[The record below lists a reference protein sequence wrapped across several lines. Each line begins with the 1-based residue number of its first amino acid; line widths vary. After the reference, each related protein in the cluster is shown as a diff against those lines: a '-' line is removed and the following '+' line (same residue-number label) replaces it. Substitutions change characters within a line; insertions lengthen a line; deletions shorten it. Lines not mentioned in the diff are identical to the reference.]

1 MQYPLI
7 SEYMAAIRDAHDNL
21 DQLSHLVPV
30 MDKYGEPY
38 RSGGAFAV
46 VFRMQDEQTGKCYAL
61 KCFTEEQEGR
71 AEAYRQIAE
80 ELEFVDSSYVTS
92 VKYLENELFVDSS
105 CDDDEFPVLL
115 MDWVEGDTME
125 AYIAAHHGDSHAM
138 SMLCYRFCKLAA
150 WLSSQPFAHGDIKPD
165 NIMVRPDGTLTLVD
179 YDGMFVPAMKGQPSP
194 TIGTK
199 DFSHPLRTINDFDET
214 IDDFALASIALSLK
228 AISLDASLLEQ
239 YGAPDRLLFSATDY
253 LNLSTSTAFAA
264 LQSLLADEDMQ
275 TLLSM
280 FLLANAKKDLSM
292 CSFRLFSVQKPKEEE
307 VWSTEVTKEDLE
319 NVVEDEFGVKYSKDW
334 KRLLRAPKELRG
346 EYAIREGVKAIG
358 DNAFYN
364 CNKLMK
370 KTILIACLGLV
381 SLGLQAQ
388 SISLAGEWN
397 VELGKSGS
405 AFAKGKRASQG
416 EVKRAIL
423 PGTIDTNHLGFAP
436 KDTMETTHLTRL
448 YAYKG
453 AARYSRTIN
462 IPKDWKKKPVELFL
476 ERTRPTWVY
485 VDGELVDSCNFISTP
500 QRYLLP
506 KKVKP
511 GKHLLEI
518 VVDNGR
524 GVPDQVYGSSHAYTE
539 DTQTNWNGI
548 IGEIRLEV
556 KSEERRV
563 KKQRSAS
570 EGKANS
576 NVLPDFAKDFHIE
589 GAHFYANGHRIFL
602 RGKHDAAV
610 WPLTGHVEMSVE
622 GWMKYLG
629 TCKEYGINHVR
640 FHSWCPPEAAFVAAD
655 SLGIYL
661 QPELPFWGSFDKK
674 DERLMAFLHQ
684 EGENILREY
693 GHHPSFR
700 MMALGNELW
709 GDIDKM
715 KEFVDDFR
723 KIAPDKYYTFGSNY
737 YLGYQGIKEGM
748 DYFTTCRIG
757 GEGWGKYNTH
767 TRGSFSFADAYDG
780 GMINHFHPNST
791 MNFDEACDK
800 AGIPIISH
808 ETGQFQTYPDYR
820 EMKKYTGVLHPYN
833 FEVFRRRL
841 AAAGMLSQ
849 ADDFHKASGLWSV
862 KLYKADIE
870 MDLRTRNMA
879 GFQLLDIQD
888 YPGQGSA
895 FVGILDAFMESK
907 GITTPEEWRQWCSPV
922 VPLLEMKKFCF
933 VDGEKIQAKV
943 KVANYGGSSL
953 KGKKLKWHLVAEN
966 GLFCMDDGTF
976 STKDGEVR
984 KNVGGL
990 MAEDEGVLNIFS
1002 YDEGLVEVGELNG
1015 VFHVQKPTKLLLT
1028 LNIEGAEARNSYEL
1042 WVYPK
1047 KALEKKGIII
1057 ARDLNQEV
1065 VKVLEKGGKV
1075 LWMPTASSHFVAA
1088 DDTLSQAENAT
1099 PYTVGGLFQ
1108 TDYWNYRMFKTI
1120 CENNKKKVSPGTL
1133 GILTNPNHPI
1143 FKGFPTEMHTNWQWF
1158 PVIKES
1164 HPLVLDN
1171 FAKDYRPIV
1180 QVIDNIERN
1189 HKLGLVMEWKVG
1201 AGKLLVCMSDLEK
1214 AAKYP
1219 EGKAF
1224 YQSVIDYMRSVDFNP
1239 QVEMTASDLLKTLKE
1254 EPRKVSLKEL
1264 NNISQY

>member
-1 MQYPLI
+1 
-7 SEYMAAIRDAHDNL
+7 
-21 DQLSHLVPV
+21 
-30 MDKYGEPY
+30 
-38 RSGGAFAV
+38 
-46 VFRMQDEQTGKCYAL
+46 
-61 KCFTEEQEGR
+61 
-71 AEAYRQIAE
+71 
-80 ELEFVDSSYVTS
+80 
-92 VKYLENELFVDSS
+92 
-105 CDDDEFPVLL
+105 
-115 MDWVEGDTME
+115 
-125 AYIAAHHGDSHAM
+125 
-138 SMLCYRFCKLAA
+138 
-150 WLSSQPFAHGDIKPD
+150 
-165 NIMVRPDGTLTLVD
+165 
-179 YDGMFVPAMKGQPSP
+179 
-194 TIGTK
+194 
-199 DFSHPLRTINDFDET
+199 
-214 IDDFALASIALSLK
+214 
-228 AISLDASLLEQ
+228 
-239 YGAPDRLLFSATDY
+239 
-253 LNLSTSTAFAA
+253 
-264 LQSLLADEDMQ
+264 
-275 TLLSM
+275 
-280 FLLANAKKDLSM
+280 
-292 CSFRLFSVQKPKEEE
+292 
-307 VWSTEVTKEDLE
+307 
-319 NVVEDEFGVKYSKDW
+319 
-334 KRLLRAPKELRG
+334 
-346 EYAIREGVKAIG
+346 
-358 DNAFYN
+358 
-364 CNKLMK
+364 MK
-370 KTILIACLGLV
+370 KSILIACLGLA

-405 AFAKGKRASQG
+405 AFAKSKRASQG

-423 PGTIDTNHLGFAP
+423 PGTIDTNRLGFAP

-462 IPKDWKKKPVELFL
+462 IQKDWKKKPVELFL

-548 IGEIRLEV
+548 IGRIELQLASFTDC
-556 KSEERRV
+556 KSTETLAGAISS
-563 KKQRSAS
+563 RSVIPLAGAIPSRSVAS
-570 EGKANS
+570 PSA
-576 NVLPDFAKDFHIE
+576 LQMPDFAKDFHIE

-655 SLGIYL
+655 SLEIYL

-757 GEGWGKYNTH
+757 GEEWGKYNTH

-820 EMKKYTGVLHPYN
+820 EIKKYTGVLHPYN

-922 VPLLEMKKFCF
+922 VPLLEMEKFCF
-933 VDGEKIQAKV
+933 EDGEKIQAKV
-943 KVANYGGSSL
+943 KVANYGGTSL
-953 KGKKLKWHLVAEN
+953 YGKKLMWKIGDA
-966 GLFCMDDGTF
+966 
-976 STKDGEVR
+976 
-984 KNVGGL
+984 
-990 MAEDEGVLNIFS
+990 EGVMNIFT
-1002 YDEGLVEVGELNG
+1002 YDEGLIDVGILDEEISADKPAKLNIS
-1015 VFHVQKPTKLLLT
+1015 
-1028 LNIEGAEARNSYEL
+1028 LNIEGTEARNSYEL

-1075 LWMPTASSHFVAA
+1075 LWMPDS
-1088 DDTLSQAENAT
+1088 L

-1133 GILTNPNHPI
+1133 GILTNPEHPI

-1224 YQSVIDYMRSVDFNP
+1224 YQSVIDYMRSADFNP
-1239 QVEMTASDLLKTLKE
+1239 SVEITVDELKKKLAEK
-1254 EPRKVSLKEL
+1254 PRQVSLKEL

>member
-1 MQYPLI
+1 
-7 SEYMAAIRDAHDNL
+7 
-21 DQLSHLVPV
+21 
-30 MDKYGEPY
+30 
-38 RSGGAFAV
+38 
-46 VFRMQDEQTGKCYAL
+46 
-61 KCFTEEQEGR
+61 
-71 AEAYRQIAE
+71 
-80 ELEFVDSSYVTS
+80 
-92 VKYLENELFVDSS
+92 
-105 CDDDEFPVLL
+105 
-115 MDWVEGDTME
+115 
-125 AYIAAHHGDSHAM
+125 
-138 SMLCYRFCKLAA
+138 
-150 WLSSQPFAHGDIKPD
+150 
-165 NIMVRPDGTLTLVD
+165 
-179 YDGMFVPAMKGQPSP
+179 
-194 TIGTK
+194 
-199 DFSHPLRTINDFDET
+199 
-214 IDDFALASIALSLK
+214 
-228 AISLDASLLEQ
+228 
-239 YGAPDRLLFSATDY
+239 
-253 LNLSTSTAFAA
+253 
-264 LQSLLADEDMQ
+264 
-275 TLLSM
+275 
-280 FLLANAKKDLSM
+280 
-292 CSFRLFSVQKPKEEE
+292 
-307 VWSTEVTKEDLE
+307 
-319 NVVEDEFGVKYSKDW
+319 
-334 KRLLRAPKELRG
+334 
-346 EYAIREGVKAIG
+346 
-358 DNAFYN
+358 
-364 CNKLMK
+364 MK
-370 KTILIACLGLV
+370 KSILIACLGLV

-405 AFAKGKRASQG
+405 AFAKSKRASHG

-423 PGTIDTNHLGFAP
+423 PGTIDTNYLGFAP
-436 KDTMETTHLTRL
+436 KDTMETMHLTRL

-576 NVLPDFAKDFHIE
+576 NVLPDFAKDFHIK

-629 TCKEYGINHVR
+629 ICKEYGINHVR

-791 MNFDEACDK
+791 MNFDEACNK

-820 EMKKYTGVLHPYN
+820 EIKKYTGVLHPYN
-833 FEVFRRRL
+833 FEAFRRRL

-922 VPLLEMKKFCF
+922 VPLLEVEKFCF
-933 VDGEKIQAKV
+933 EDGEKIQAKV

-953 KGKKLKWHLVAEN
+953 YGKKLKWKIGDA
-966 GLFCMDDGTF
+966 
-976 STKDGEVR
+976 
-984 KNVGGL
+984 
-990 MAEDEGVLNIFS
+990 EGVMNIFT
-1002 YDEGLVEVGELNG
+1002 YDEGLIDVGVLDEEISAD
-1015 VFHVQKPTKLLLT
+1015 KPTKLNVS
-1028 LNIEGAEARNSYEL
+1028 LNIEETEARNSYEL

-1047 KALEKKGIII
+1047 KAMEKKGVII
-1057 ARDLNQEV
+1057 AKDLNDEV

-1088 DDTLSQAENAT
+1088 DDTLSQVDNAT

-1133 GILTNPNHPI
+1133 GILTNPEHPI

-1201 AGKLLVCMSDLEK
+1201 AGKLLVCMSNLEK
-1214 AAKYP
+1214 AARYP

-1224 YQSVIDYMRSVDFNP
+1224 YQSVIDYMRSADFNP
-1239 QVEMTASDLLKTLKE
+1239 SAEITVDKLKKKLAEK
-1254 EPRKVSLKEL
+1254 PRQVSLKEL

>member
-1 MQYPLI
+1 MRRIVLI
-7 SEYMAAIRDAHDNL
+7 
-21 DQLSHLVPV
+21 
-30 MDKYGEPY
+30 
-38 RSGGAFAV
+38 
-46 VFRMQDEQTGKCYAL
+46 
-61 KCFTEEQEGR
+61 
-71 AEAYRQIAE
+71 
-80 ELEFVDSSYVTS
+80 
-92 VKYLENELFVDSS
+92 
-105 CDDDEFPVLL
+105 
-115 MDWVEGDTME
+115 
-125 AYIAAHHGDSHAM
+125 
-138 SMLCYRFCKLAA
+138 
-150 WLSSQPFAHGDIKPD
+150 
-165 NIMVRPDGTLTLVD
+165 
-179 YDGMFVPAMKGQPSP
+179 
-194 TIGTK
+194 
-199 DFSHPLRTINDFDET
+199 
-214 IDDFALASIALSLK
+214 
-228 AISLDASLLEQ
+228 
-239 YGAPDRLLFSATDY
+239 
-253 LNLSTSTAFAA
+253 
-264 LQSLLADEDMQ
+264 
-275 TLLSM
+275 
-280 FLLANAKKDLSM
+280 
-292 CSFRLFSVQKPKEEE
+292 
-307 VWSTEVTKEDLE
+307 
-319 NVVEDEFGVKYSKDW
+319 
-334 KRLLRAPKELRG
+334 
-346 EYAIREGVKAIG
+346 
-358 DNAFYN
+358 
-364 CNKLMK
+364 
-370 KTILIACLGLV
+370 V
-381 SLGLQAQ
+381 SLGLMSLSMQAQ
-388 SISLAGEWN
+388 SISLAGEWQ
-397 VELGKSGS
+397 VELGESKS
-405 AFAKGKRASQG
+405 AFTKGKRVVTDAA
-416 EVKRAIL
+416 KRAIL

-524 GVPDQVYGSSHAYTE
+524 GVPEQVYGSSHAYTE

-548 IGEIRLEV
+548 IGRIELQLASFTDC
-556 KSEERRV
+556 KSTETLAGAIPS
-563 KKQRSAS
+563 RSVDSPSA
-570 EGKANS
+570 
-576 NVLPDFAKDFHIE
+576 LQMPDFAKDFHIK

-629 TCKEYGINHVR
+629 TCKKYGINHVR

-833 FEVFRRRL
+833 LEVFRRRL
-841 AAAGMLSQ
+841 TAAGMLSQ

-907 GITTPEEWRQWCSPV
+907 GITTSEEWRQWCSPV

-933 VDGEKIQAKV
+933 EDGEKIQAKV
-943 KVANYGGSSL
+943 KVANYGGTSL
-953 KGKKLKWHLVAEN
+953 YGKKLMWKIGDA
-966 GLFCMDDGTF
+966 
-976 STKDGEVR
+976 
-984 KNVGGL
+984 
-990 MAEDEGVLNIFS
+990 EGVMNIFT
-1002 YDEGLVEVGELNG
+1002 YDEGLIDVGILDEEISADKPAKLN
-1015 VFHVQKPTKLLLT
+1015 VS
-1028 LNIEGAEARNSYEL
+1028 LNIEGTEARNSYEL

-1075 LWMPTASSHFVAA
+1075 LWMPDS
-1088 DDTLSQAENAT
+1088 L

-1133 GILTNPNHPI
+1133 GILTNPEHPI

-1189 HKLGLVMEWKVG
+1189 HKLGLVMEWKVE

-1214 AAKYP
+1214 ASKYP

-1224 YQSVIDYMRSVDFNP
+1224 YQSVIDYMRSADFNP
-1239 QVEMTASDLLKTLKE
+1239 SAEITVDDLKKKLAE
-1254 EPRKVSLKEL
+1254 EPRKITMKEL

>member
-1 MQYPLI
+1 
-7 SEYMAAIRDAHDNL
+7 
-21 DQLSHLVPV
+21 
-30 MDKYGEPY
+30 
-38 RSGGAFAV
+38 
-46 VFRMQDEQTGKCYAL
+46 
-61 KCFTEEQEGR
+61 
-71 AEAYRQIAE
+71 
-80 ELEFVDSSYVTS
+80 
-92 VKYLENELFVDSS
+92 
-105 CDDDEFPVLL
+105 
-115 MDWVEGDTME
+115 
-125 AYIAAHHGDSHAM
+125 
-138 SMLCYRFCKLAA
+138 
-150 WLSSQPFAHGDIKPD
+150 
-165 NIMVRPDGTLTLVD
+165 
-179 YDGMFVPAMKGQPSP
+179 
-194 TIGTK
+194 
-199 DFSHPLRTINDFDET
+199 
-214 IDDFALASIALSLK
+214 
-228 AISLDASLLEQ
+228 
-239 YGAPDRLLFSATDY
+239 
-253 LNLSTSTAFAA
+253 
-264 LQSLLADEDMQ
+264 
-275 TLLSM
+275 
-280 FLLANAKKDLSM
+280 
-292 CSFRLFSVQKPKEEE
+292 
-307 VWSTEVTKEDLE
+307 
-319 NVVEDEFGVKYSKDW
+319 
-334 KRLLRAPKELRG
+334 
-346 EYAIREGVKAIG
+346 
-358 DNAFYN
+358 
-364 CNKLMK
+364 MK
-370 KTILIACLGLV
+370 KSILIACLGLV

-388 SISLAGEWN
+388 SISLVGEWN

-405 AFAKGKRASQG
+405 AFAKSKHASQG

-524 GVPDQVYGSSHAYTE
+524 GVPDLVYGSSHAYTE

-556 KSEERRV
+556 KSEERGV
-563 KKQRSAS
+563 KKQRSVS

-589 GAHFYANGHRIFL
+589 GTHFYANGHRIFL

-684 EGENILREY
+684 EGVNILREY

-808 ETGQFQTYPDYR
+808 ETGEFQTYPDYR

-922 VPLLEMKKFCF
+922 VPLLEVEKFCF
-933 VDGEKIQAKV
+933 EDGEKIQAKV

-953 KGKKLKWHLVAEN
+953 YGKKLKWKIGDA
-966 GLFCMDDGTF
+966 
-976 STKDGEVR
+976 
-984 KNVGGL
+984 
-990 MAEDEGVLNIFS
+990 EGVMNIFT
-1002 YDEGLVEVGELNG
+1002 YDEGLIDVGVLDEEISAD
-1015 VFHVQKPTKLLLT
+1015 KPTKLNVS
-1028 LNIEGAEARNSYEL
+1028 LNIEETEARNSYEF

-1047 KALEKKGIII
+1047 KALEKKGVII
-1057 ARDLNQEV
+1057 AKDLNEKV
-1065 VKVLEKGGKV
+1065 VKVLEHGGKV

-1088 DDTLSQAENAT
+1088 DDTLLQADNAT

-1133 GILTNPNHPI
+1133 GILTNPEHPI

-1201 AGKLLVCMSDLEK
+1201 AGKLLVCMSDLVK

-1224 YQSVIDYMRSVDFNP
+1224 YQSVIDYMRSADFNP
-1239 QVEMTASDLLKTLKE
+1239 SAEITVDELKKKLAEK
-1254 EPRKVSLKEL
+1254 PRQVSLKEL

>member
-1 MQYPLI
+1 
-7 SEYMAAIRDAHDNL
+7 
-21 DQLSHLVPV
+21 
-30 MDKYGEPY
+30 
-38 RSGGAFAV
+38 
-46 VFRMQDEQTGKCYAL
+46 
-61 KCFTEEQEGR
+61 
-71 AEAYRQIAE
+71 
-80 ELEFVDSSYVTS
+80 
-92 VKYLENELFVDSS
+92 
-105 CDDDEFPVLL
+105 
-115 MDWVEGDTME
+115 
-125 AYIAAHHGDSHAM
+125 
-138 SMLCYRFCKLAA
+138 
-150 WLSSQPFAHGDIKPD
+150 
-165 NIMVRPDGTLTLVD
+165 
-179 YDGMFVPAMKGQPSP
+179 
-194 TIGTK
+194 
-199 DFSHPLRTINDFDET
+199 
-214 IDDFALASIALSLK
+214 
-228 AISLDASLLEQ
+228 
-239 YGAPDRLLFSATDY
+239 
-253 LNLSTSTAFAA
+253 
-264 LQSLLADEDMQ
+264 
-275 TLLSM
+275 
-280 FLLANAKKDLSM
+280 
-292 CSFRLFSVQKPKEEE
+292 
-307 VWSTEVTKEDLE
+307 
-319 NVVEDEFGVKYSKDW
+319 
-334 KRLLRAPKELRG
+334 
-346 EYAIREGVKAIG
+346 
-358 DNAFYN
+358 
-364 CNKLMK
+364 MK
-370 KTILIACLGLV
+370 KSILIACLGLV

-405 AFAKGKRASQG
+405 AFAKSKRASHG

-453 AARYSRTIN
+453 AARYSREIN
-462 IPKDWKKKPVELFL
+462 IPKGWKKKPVELFL

-524 GVPDQVYGSSHAYTE
+524 GVPDLVYGSSHAYTE

-556 KSEERRV
+556 KSEERGV
-563 KKQRSAS
+563 KKQRSVS

-589 GAHFYANGHRIFL
+589 GTHFYANGHRIFL

-684 EGENILREY
+684 EGVNILREY

-808 ETGQFQTYPDYR
+808 ETGEFQTYPDYR

-922 VPLLEMKKFCF
+922 VPLLEVEKFCF
-933 VDGEKIQAKV
+933 EDGEKIQAKV

-953 KGKKLKWHLVAEN
+953 YGKKLKWKIGDA
-966 GLFCMDDGTF
+966 
-976 STKDGEVR
+976 
-984 KNVGGL
+984 
-990 MAEDEGVLNIFS
+990 EGVMNIFT
-1002 YDEGLVEVGELNG
+1002 YDEGLIDVGVLDEEISAD
-1015 VFHVQKPTKLLLT
+1015 KPTKLNVS
-1028 LNIEGAEARNSYEL
+1028 LNIEETEARNSYEF

-1047 KALEKKGIII
+1047 KALEKKGVII
-1057 ARDLNQEV
+1057 AKDLNEKV
-1065 VKVLEKGGKV
+1065 VKVLEHGGKV

-1088 DDTLSQAENAT
+1088 DDTLLQADNAT

-1133 GILTNPNHPI
+1133 GILTNPEHPI

-1201 AGKLLVCMSDLEK
+1201 AGKLLVCMSDLVK

-1224 YQSVIDYMRSVDFNP
+1224 YQSVIDYMRSADFNP
-1239 QVEMTASDLLKTLKE
+1239 SAEITVDELKKKLAEK
-1254 EPRKVSLKEL
+1254 PRQVSLKEL

>member
-1 MQYPLI
+1 
-7 SEYMAAIRDAHDNL
+7 
-21 DQLSHLVPV
+21 
-30 MDKYGEPY
+30 
-38 RSGGAFAV
+38 
-46 VFRMQDEQTGKCYAL
+46 
-61 KCFTEEQEGR
+61 
-71 AEAYRQIAE
+71 
-80 ELEFVDSSYVTS
+80 
-92 VKYLENELFVDSS
+92 
-105 CDDDEFPVLL
+105 
-115 MDWVEGDTME
+115 
-125 AYIAAHHGDSHAM
+125 
-138 SMLCYRFCKLAA
+138 
-150 WLSSQPFAHGDIKPD
+150 
-165 NIMVRPDGTLTLVD
+165 
-179 YDGMFVPAMKGQPSP
+179 
-194 TIGTK
+194 
-199 DFSHPLRTINDFDET
+199 
-214 IDDFALASIALSLK
+214 
-228 AISLDASLLEQ
+228 
-239 YGAPDRLLFSATDY
+239 
-253 LNLSTSTAFAA
+253 
-264 LQSLLADEDMQ
+264 
-275 TLLSM
+275 
-280 FLLANAKKDLSM
+280 
-292 CSFRLFSVQKPKEEE
+292 
-307 VWSTEVTKEDLE
+307 
-319 NVVEDEFGVKYSKDW
+319 
-334 KRLLRAPKELRG
+334 
-346 EYAIREGVKAIG
+346 
-358 DNAFYN
+358 
-364 CNKLMK
+364 MK

-405 AFAKGKRASQG
+405 AFAKSKRASQG
-416 EVKRAIL
+416 EAKRAIL

-524 GVPDQVYGSSHAYTE
+524 GVPEQVYGSSHAYTE

-548 IGEIRLEV
+548 IGRIELQLASSTNCKSTEMLAGAISIRSV
-556 KSEERRV
+556 ASP
-563 KKQRSAS
+563 SA
-570 EGKANS
+570 
-576 NVLPDFAKDFHIE
+576 LQMPDFAKDFHIE

-841 AAAGMLSQ
+841 ATAGMLSQ

-907 GITTPEEWRQWCSPV
+907 GITMPEEWRQWCSPV

-933 VDGEKIQAKV
+933 EDGEKIQAKV
-943 KVANYGGSSL
+943 KVANYGGTSL
-953 KGKKLKWHLVAEN
+953 YGKKLMWKIGDA
-966 GLFCMDDGTF
+966 
-976 STKDGEVR
+976 
-984 KNVGGL
+984 
-990 MAEDEGVLNIFS
+990 EGVMNIFT
-1002 YDEGLVEVGELNG
+1002 YDEGLIDVGILDEEISADKPAKLN
-1015 VFHVQKPTKLLLT
+1015 VS
-1028 LNIEGAEARNSYEL
+1028 LNIEGTEARNSYEL

-1075 LWMPTASSHFVAA
+1075 LWMPDS
-1088 DDTLSQAENAT
+1088 L

-1133 GILTNPNHPI
+1133 GILTNPEHPI

-1214 AAKYP
+1214 AAQYP

-1224 YQSVIDYMRSVDFNP
+1224 YQSVLNYMRSADFNP
-1239 QVEMTASDLLKTLKE
+1239 SAEITVDELKKKLAE
-1254 EPRKVSLKEL
+1254 EPRKITMKEL

>member
-1 MQYPLI
+1 
-7 SEYMAAIRDAHDNL
+7 
-21 DQLSHLVPV
+21 
-30 MDKYGEPY
+30 
-38 RSGGAFAV
+38 
-46 VFRMQDEQTGKCYAL
+46 
-61 KCFTEEQEGR
+61 
-71 AEAYRQIAE
+71 
-80 ELEFVDSSYVTS
+80 
-92 VKYLENELFVDSS
+92 
-105 CDDDEFPVLL
+105 
-115 MDWVEGDTME
+115 
-125 AYIAAHHGDSHAM
+125 
-138 SMLCYRFCKLAA
+138 
-150 WLSSQPFAHGDIKPD
+150 
-165 NIMVRPDGTLTLVD
+165 
-179 YDGMFVPAMKGQPSP
+179 
-194 TIGTK
+194 
-199 DFSHPLRTINDFDET
+199 
-214 IDDFALASIALSLK
+214 
-228 AISLDASLLEQ
+228 
-239 YGAPDRLLFSATDY
+239 
-253 LNLSTSTAFAA
+253 
-264 LQSLLADEDMQ
+264 
-275 TLLSM
+275 
-280 FLLANAKKDLSM
+280 
-292 CSFRLFSVQKPKEEE
+292 
-307 VWSTEVTKEDLE
+307 
-319 NVVEDEFGVKYSKDW
+319 
-334 KRLLRAPKELRG
+334 
-346 EYAIREGVKAIG
+346 
-358 DNAFYN
+358 
-364 CNKLMK
+364 MK
-370 KTILIACLGLV
+370 KSILIACLGLV

-405 AFAKGKRASQG
+405 AFAKSKRALQG
-416 EVKRAIL
+416 EAKRAIL
-423 PGTIDTNHLGFAP
+423 PGTIDTNRLGFAP
-436 KDTMETTHLTRL
+436 KDTMETTRLTRL

-548 IGEIRLEV
+548 IGRIELQLASSVES
-556 KSEERRV
+556 KSAETLTGAIPS
-563 KKQRSAS
+563 RSVAS
-570 EGKANS
+570 PSA
-576 NVLPDFAKDFHIE
+576 LQMPDFAKDFHIE

-629 TCKEYGINHVR
+629 TCKKYGINHVR

-780 GMINHFHPNST
+780 GMTNHFHPNST

-933 VDGEKIQAKV
+933 EDGEKIQAKV
-943 KVANYGGSSL
+943 KVANYGGTSL
-953 KGKKLKWHLVAEN
+953 YGKKLMWKIGDA
-966 GLFCMDDGTF
+966 
-976 STKDGEVR
+976 
-984 KNVGGL
+984 
-990 MAEDEGVLNIFS
+990 EGVMNIFT
-1002 YDEGLVEVGELNG
+1002 YDEGLIDVGILDEEISADKPAKLN
-1015 VFHVQKPTKLLLT
+1015 VS
-1028 LNIEGAEARNSYEL
+1028 LNIEGTETRNSYEL

-1075 LWMPTASSHFVAA
+1075 LWMPDS
-1088 DDTLSQAENAT
+1088 L

-1133 GILTNPNHPI
+1133 GILTNPEHPI

-1171 FAKDYRPIV
+1171 FAKDYRPVV

-1214 AAKYP
+1214 AAQYP

-1224 YQSVIDYMRSVDFNP
+1224 YQSVIDYMRSADFNP
-1239 QVEMTASDLLKTLKE
+1239 SAEITVDELKKKLAEK
-1254 EPRKVSLKEL
+1254 PRQVSLKEL

>member
-1 MQYPLI
+1 
-7 SEYMAAIRDAHDNL
+7 
-21 DQLSHLVPV
+21 
-30 MDKYGEPY
+30 
-38 RSGGAFAV
+38 
-46 VFRMQDEQTGKCYAL
+46 
-61 KCFTEEQEGR
+61 
-71 AEAYRQIAE
+71 
-80 ELEFVDSSYVTS
+80 
-92 VKYLENELFVDSS
+92 
-105 CDDDEFPVLL
+105 
-115 MDWVEGDTME
+115 
-125 AYIAAHHGDSHAM
+125 
-138 SMLCYRFCKLAA
+138 
-150 WLSSQPFAHGDIKPD
+150 
-165 NIMVRPDGTLTLVD
+165 
-179 YDGMFVPAMKGQPSP
+179 
-194 TIGTK
+194 
-199 DFSHPLRTINDFDET
+199 
-214 IDDFALASIALSLK
+214 
-228 AISLDASLLEQ
+228 
-239 YGAPDRLLFSATDY
+239 
-253 LNLSTSTAFAA
+253 
-264 LQSLLADEDMQ
+264 
-275 TLLSM
+275 
-280 FLLANAKKDLSM
+280 
-292 CSFRLFSVQKPKEEE
+292 
-307 VWSTEVTKEDLE
+307 
-319 NVVEDEFGVKYSKDW
+319 
-334 KRLLRAPKELRG
+334 
-346 EYAIREGVKAIG
+346 
-358 DNAFYN
+358 
-364 CNKLMK
+364 MK

-405 AFAKGKRASQG
+405 AFAKSKRASQG

-462 IPKDWKKKPVELFL
+462 IPKDWKKKSVELFL

-524 GVPDQVYGSSHAYTE
+524 GVPEQVYGSSHAYTE

-556 KSEERRV
+556 KSEERRM
-563 KKQRSAS
+563 K
-570 EGKANS
+570 NS
-576 NVLPDFAKDFHIE
+576 NVLPDFAKDFHIK
-589 GAHFYANGHRIFL
+589 GTHFYANGHRIFL

-622 GWMKYLG
+622 GWMKYFG

-715 KEFVDDFR
+715 KELVDDFR

-933 VDGEKIQAKV
+933 EDGEKIQAKV
-943 KVANYGGSSL
+943 KVANYGGTSL
-953 KGKKLKWHLVAEN
+953 YGKKLMWKIGDA
-966 GLFCMDDGTF
+966 
-976 STKDGEVR
+976 
-984 KNVGGL
+984 
-990 MAEDEGVLNIFS
+990 EGVMNIFT
-1002 YDEGLVEVGELNG
+1002 YDEGLIDVGILDEEISADKPAKLN
-1015 VFHVQKPTKLLLT
+1015 VS
-1028 LNIEGAEARNSYEL
+1028 LNIEGTEARNSYEL

-1088 DDTLSQAENAT
+1088 DDTLSQADNAT

-1133 GILTNPNHPI
+1133 GILTNPEHPI

-1158 PVIKES
+1158 PIIKES
-1164 HPLVLDN
+1164 HLLVLDN
-1171 FAKDYRPIV
+1171 FAKDYRPVV

-1201 AGKLLVCMSDLEK
+1201 AGKLLICMSDLEK

-1219 EGKAF
+1219 EGRAF
-1224 YQSVIDYMRSVDFNP
+1224 YESVLGYMQSDEFNP
-1239 QVEMTASDLLKTLKE
+1239 AAEITMDELKKKLAEK
-1254 EPRKVSLKEL
+1254 PRQVSLKEL

>member
-1 MQYPLI
+1 MI
-7 SEYMAAIRDAHDNL
+7 IFA
-21 DQLSHLVPV
+21 
-30 MDKYGEPY
+30 GELTIPKKM
-38 RSGGAFAV
+38 RRI
-46 VFRMQDEQTGKCYAL
+46 VF
-61 KCFTEEQEGR
+61 
-71 AEAYRQIAE
+71 IA
-80 ELEFVDSSYVTS
+80 
-92 VKYLENELFVDSS
+92 
-105 CDDDEFPVLL
+105 
-115 MDWVEGDTME
+115 
-125 AYIAAHHGDSHAM
+125 
-138 SMLCYRFCKLAA
+138 
-150 WLSSQPFAHGDIKPD
+150 
-165 NIMVRPDGTLTLVD
+165 
-179 YDGMFVPAMKGQPSP
+179 
-194 TIGTK
+194 
-199 DFSHPLRTINDFDET
+199 
-214 IDDFALASIALSLK
+214 
-228 AISLDASLLEQ
+228 
-239 YGAPDRLLFSATDY
+239 
-253 LNLSTSTAFAA
+253 
-264 LQSLLADEDMQ
+264 
-275 TLLSM
+275 
-280 FLLANAKKDLSM
+280 
-292 CSFRLFSVQKPKEEE
+292 
-307 VWSTEVTKEDLE
+307 
-319 NVVEDEFGVKYSKDW
+319 
-334 KRLLRAPKELRG
+334 
-346 EYAIREGVKAIG
+346 
-358 DNAFYN
+358 
-364 CNKLMK
+364 
-370 KTILIACLGLV
+370 
-381 SLGLQAQ
+381 SLGLMSLSMQAQ
-388 SISLAGEWN
+388 SISLAGEWQ
-397 VELGKSGS
+397 VELGESKS
-405 AFAKGKRASQG
+405 AFAKGKRMVTDAA
-416 EVKRAIL
+416 KRAIL

-476 ERTRPTWVY
+476 EHTRPTWVY

-511 GKHLLEI
+511 GKHFLEI

-548 IGEIRLEV
+548 IGRIELQLASSIEMQAGAIP
-556 KSEERRV
+556 S
-563 KKQRSAS
+563 RSVAS
-570 EGKANS
+570 STA
-576 NVLPDFAKDFHIE
+576 LQMPDFAKDFHIK

-610 WPLTGHVEMSVE
+610 WPLTGHVEMGVE

-907 GITTPEEWRQWCSPV
+907 GITTPEEWRRWCSPV
-922 VPLLEMKKFCF
+922 VPLLEVEKFCF
-933 VDGEKIQAKV
+933 EDGEKIQAKV

-953 KGKKLKWHLVAEN
+953 YGKKLKWKIGDA
-966 GLFCMDDGTF
+966 
-976 STKDGEVR
+976 
-984 KNVGGL
+984 
-990 MAEDEGVLNIFS
+990 EGVMNIFT
-1002 YDEGLVEVGELNG
+1002 YDEGLVDVGVLDEEIS
-1015 VFHVQKPTKLLLT
+1015 VDKPTKLLLT
-1028 LNIEGAEARNSYEL
+1028 LNIEGTEARNSYEL
-1042 WVYPK
+1042 WAYPK
-1047 KALEKKGIII
+1047 KALEKKGVII
-1057 ARDLNQEV
+1057 AKDLNEEV
-1065 VKVLEKGGKV
+1065 VKVLGKGGKV

-1088 DDTLSQAENAT
+1088 DDTISQTDNAT

-1133 GILTNPNHPI
+1133 GILTNPEHPI

-1224 YQSVIDYMRSVDFNP
+1224 YQSVIDYMRSADFNP
-1239 QVEMTASDLLKTLKE
+1239 FSEITVDELKKKLAEK
-1254 EPRKVSLKEL
+1254 PRQVSLKEL

>member
-1 MQYPLI
+1 MRKI
-7 SEYMAAIRDAHDNL
+7 
-21 DQLSHLVPV
+21 V
-30 MDKYGEPY
+30 
-38 RSGGAFAV
+38 
-46 VFRMQDEQTGKCYAL
+46 
-61 KCFTEEQEGR
+61 
-71 AEAYRQIAE
+71 
-80 ELEFVDSSYVTS
+80 
-92 VKYLENELFVDSS
+92 
-105 CDDDEFPVLL
+105 
-115 MDWVEGDTME
+115 
-125 AYIAAHHGDSHAM
+125 
-138 SMLCYRFCKLAA
+138 
-150 WLSSQPFAHGDIKPD
+150 
-165 NIMVRPDGTLTLVD
+165 
-179 YDGMFVPAMKGQPSP
+179 
-194 TIGTK
+194 
-199 DFSHPLRTINDFDET
+199 
-214 IDDFALASIALSLK
+214 
-228 AISLDASLLEQ
+228 
-239 YGAPDRLLFSATDY
+239 
-253 LNLSTSTAFAA
+253 
-264 LQSLLADEDMQ
+264 
-275 TLLSM
+275 
-280 FLLANAKKDLSM
+280 
-292 CSFRLFSVQKPKEEE
+292 
-307 VWSTEVTKEDLE
+307 
-319 NVVEDEFGVKYSKDW
+319 
-334 KRLLRAPKELRG
+334 
-346 EYAIREGVKAIG
+346 
-358 DNAFYN
+358 
-364 CNKLMK
+364 
-370 KTILIACLGLV
+370 LIA
-381 SLGLQAQ
+381 SLGLMSLSMQAQ
-388 SISLAGEWN
+388 SVSLAGEWQ
-397 VELGKSGS
+397 VELGESKS
-405 AFAKGKRASQG
+405 AFAKGKRVVTDAA
-416 EVKRAIL
+416 KRAIL
-423 PGTIDTNHLGFAP
+423 PGTIDTNHLGFTP

-511 GKHLLEI
+511 GRHLLEI
-518 VVDNGR
+518 VVDNGK

-548 IGEIRLEV
+548 IGRIELQLVGSADSKSAEV
-556 KSEERRV
+556 LAGAIPS
-563 KKQRSAS
+563 RSVAS
-570 EGKANS
+570 PTT
-576 NVLPDFAKDFHIE
+576 LQMPDFAKDFHIE
-589 GAHFYANGHRIFL
+589 GAHFFANGHRIFL

-610 WPLTGHVEMSVE
+610 WPLTGHVDMSVE

-661 QPELPFWGSFDKK
+661 QPELPFWGSFNKK

-757 GEGWGKYNTH
+757 GEEWGKYNTH
-767 TRGSFSFADAYDG
+767 TRGSFSFANAYDG

-791 MNFDEACDK
+791 MNFDEACDPWAK
-800 AGIPIISH
+800 PQAWQKPDASRKQAAGIPIISH

-922 VPLLEMKKFCF
+922 VPLLEVEKFCF
-933 VDGEKIQAKV
+933 EDGEKIQAKV

-953 KGKKLKWHLVAEN
+953 YGKKLKWKIGDA
-966 GLFCMDDGTF
+966 
-976 STKDGEVR
+976 
-984 KNVGGL
+984 
-990 MAEDEGVLNIFS
+990 EGVMNIFT
-1002 YDEGLVEVGELNG
+1002 YDEGLIDVGVLDEEISVDN
-1015 VFHVQKPTKLLLT
+1015 PTKLLLT
-1028 LNIEGAEARNSYEL
+1028 LNIEGTEARNSYEL
-1042 WVYPK
+1042 WAYPK
-1047 KALEKKGIII
+1047 KALEKKGVII
-1057 ARDLNQEV
+1057 ARDLNEEV

-1088 DDTLSQAENAT
+1088 DDTLSQSDNAT

-1133 GILTNPNHPI
+1133 GILTNPEHPI

-1158 PVIKES
+1158 PVVKES

-1224 YQSVIDYMRSVDFNP
+1224 YQSVIDYMRSADFNP
-1239 QVEMTASDLLKTLKE
+1239 SSEISVDELKKKLAEK
-1254 EPRKVSLKEL
+1254 PRLVSLKEL

>member
-1 MQYPLI
+1 
-7 SEYMAAIRDAHDNL
+7 
-21 DQLSHLVPV
+21 
-30 MDKYGEPY
+30 
-38 RSGGAFAV
+38 
-46 VFRMQDEQTGKCYAL
+46 
-61 KCFTEEQEGR
+61 
-71 AEAYRQIAE
+71 
-80 ELEFVDSSYVTS
+80 
-92 VKYLENELFVDSS
+92 
-105 CDDDEFPVLL
+105 
-115 MDWVEGDTME
+115 
-125 AYIAAHHGDSHAM
+125 
-138 SMLCYRFCKLAA
+138 
-150 WLSSQPFAHGDIKPD
+150 
-165 NIMVRPDGTLTLVD
+165 
-179 YDGMFVPAMKGQPSP
+179 
-194 TIGTK
+194 
-199 DFSHPLRTINDFDET
+199 
-214 IDDFALASIALSLK
+214 
-228 AISLDASLLEQ
+228 
-239 YGAPDRLLFSATDY
+239 
-253 LNLSTSTAFAA
+253 
-264 LQSLLADEDMQ
+264 
-275 TLLSM
+275 
-280 FLLANAKKDLSM
+280 
-292 CSFRLFSVQKPKEEE
+292 
-307 VWSTEVTKEDLE
+307 
-319 NVVEDEFGVKYSKDW
+319 
-334 KRLLRAPKELRG
+334 
-346 EYAIREGVKAIG
+346 
-358 DNAFYN
+358 
-364 CNKLMK
+364 MK
-370 KTILIACLGLV
+370 KSILIACLGLV

-405 AFAKGKRASQG
+405 AFAKSKRASQG

-462 IPKDWKKKPVELFL
+462 IPKDWKKKSVELFL

-524 GVPDQVYGSSHAYTE
+524 GVPEQVYGSSHAYTE

-556 KSEERRV
+556 KSEERRM
-563 KKQRSAS
+563 K
-570 EGKANS
+570 NS

-622 GWMKYLG
+622 GWMKYFG

-820 EMKKYTGVLHPYN
+820 EVKKYTGVLHPYN

-933 VDGEKIQAKV
+933 EDGEKIQAKV
-943 KVANYGGSSL
+943 KVANYGGTSL
-953 KGKKLKWHLVAEN
+953 YGKKLMWKIGDA
-966 GLFCMDDGTF
+966 
-976 STKDGEVR
+976 
-984 KNVGGL
+984 
-990 MAEDEGVLNIFS
+990 EGVMNIFT
-1002 YDEGLVEVGELNG
+1002 YDEGLIDVGILDEEISADKPAKLN
-1015 VFHVQKPTKLLLT
+1015 VS
-1028 LNIEGAEARNSYEL
+1028 LNIEGTEARNSYEL

-1075 LWMPTASSHFVAA
+1075 LWMPDS
-1088 DDTLSQAENAT
+1088 L

-1133 GILTNPNHPI
+1133 GILTNPEHPI

-1224 YQSVIDYMRSVDFNP
+1224 YQSVIDYMRSADFNP
-1239 QVEMTASDLLKTLKE
+1239 SAEITVDELKKKLAEK
-1254 EPRKVSLKEL
+1254 PRQVSLKEL

>member
-1 MQYPLI
+1 M
-7 SEYMAAIRDAHDNL
+7 R
-21 DQLSHLVPV
+21 
-30 MDKYGEPY
+30 
-38 RSGGAFAV
+38 
-46 VFRMQDEQTGKCYAL
+46 
-61 KCFTEEQEGR
+61 
-71 AEAYRQIAE
+71 
-80 ELEFVDSSYVTS
+80 
-92 VKYLENELFVDSS
+92 
-105 CDDDEFPVLL
+105 
-115 MDWVEGDTME
+115 
-125 AYIAAHHGDSHAM
+125 
-138 SMLCYRFCKLAA
+138 
-150 WLSSQPFAHGDIKPD
+150 
-165 NIMVRPDGTLTLVD
+165 
-179 YDGMFVPAMKGQPSP
+179 
-194 TIGTK
+194 TK
-199 DFSHPLRTINDFDET
+199 
-214 IDDFALASIALSLK
+214 
-228 AISLDASLLEQ
+228 
-239 YGAPDRLLFSATDY
+239 
-253 LNLSTSTAFAA
+253 
-264 LQSLLADEDMQ
+264 
-275 TLLSM
+275 
-280 FLLANAKKDLSM
+280 
-292 CSFRLFSVQKPKEEE
+292 
-307 VWSTEVTKEDLE
+307 
-319 NVVEDEFGVKYSKDW
+319 
-334 KRLLRAPKELRG
+334 
-346 EYAIREGVKAIG
+346 
-358 DNAFYN
+358 
-364 CNKLMK
+364 
-370 KTILIACLGLV
+370 ILIACLGLI
-381 SLGLQAQ
+381 SLGMQAQ
-388 SISLAGEWN
+388 TNGVGQSLSLAGEWK
-397 VELGKSGS
+397 VMLGDVK
-405 AFAKGKRASQG
+405 
-416 EVKRAIL
+416 EVKRAML

-436 KDTMETTHLTRL
+436 SDTTETTHLTRL

-453 AARYSRTIN
+453 KATYFRIIE
-462 IPKDWKKKPVELFL
+462 IPRQWKKGAVELFL
-476 ERTRPTWVY
+476 ERTKPTWVY
-485 VDGELVDSCNFISTP
+485 LDGKLVDSCNFISTP
-500 QRYLLP
+500 QRYILP
-506 KKVKP
+506 KMKS
-511 GKHLLEI
+511 GKHQLEI
-518 VVDNGR
+518 VVDNSR
-524 GVPDQVYGSSHAYTE
+524 GVPEQVYGSSHAYTE

-548 IGEIRLEV
+548 IGEILLEV
-556 KSEERRV
+556 KSEERRADKV
-563 KKQRSAS
+563 KS
-570 EGKANS
+570 EERRVKNS
-576 NVLPDFAKDFHIE
+576 NVISPASVQTYTGTVLPCFKDFHIE
-589 GAHFYANGHRIFL
+589 GAHFYANGHPVFL

-610 WPLTGHVEMSVE
+610 WSLTGHVDMTVE

-661 QPELPFWGSFDKK
+661 QPELPFWGSFDDK
-674 DERLMAFLHQ
+674 DETLMKFLHQ

-715 KEFVDDFR
+715 KKFVDDFR

-737 YLGYQGIKEGM
+737 YLGYQGVKEGM

-820 EMKKYTGVLHPYN
+820 EIKKYTGVLHPYN

-922 VPLLEMKKFCF
+922 VPLLEVEKFCF
-933 VDGEKIQAKV
+933 EDGEKIQAKV
-943 KVANYGGSSL
+943 KVANYGGTSL
-953 KGKKLKWHLVAEN
+953 YGKKLMWKIGDA
-966 GLFCMDDGTF
+966 
-976 STKDGEVR
+976 
-984 KNVGGL
+984 
-990 MAEDEGVLNIFS
+990 EGVMNIFT
-1002 YDEGLVEVGELNG
+1002 YDEGLIDVGILDEEISADKPAKLN
-1015 VFHVQKPTKLLLT
+1015 VS
-1028 LNIEGAEARNSYEL
+1028 LNIEGTEARNSYEL

-1075 LWMPTASSHFVAA
+1075 LWMPDS
-1088 DDTLSQAENAT
+1088 L

-1133 GILTNPNHPI
+1133 GILTNPEHPI

-1171 FAKDYRPIV
+1171 FSKDYRPIV

-1189 HKLGLVMEWKVG
+1189 HKLGMVMEWKVG

-1214 AAKYP
+1214 AAQYP

-1224 YQSVIDYMRSVDFNP
+1224 YQSVIDYMRSADFNP
-1239 QVEMTASDLLKTLKE
+1239 SAEITVDELKKKLAEK
-1254 EPRKVSLKEL
+1254 PRQVSLKEL

>member
-1 MQYPLI
+1 
-7 SEYMAAIRDAHDNL
+7 
-21 DQLSHLVPV
+21 
-30 MDKYGEPY
+30 
-38 RSGGAFAV
+38 
-46 VFRMQDEQTGKCYAL
+46 
-61 KCFTEEQEGR
+61 
-71 AEAYRQIAE
+71 
-80 ELEFVDSSYVTS
+80 
-92 VKYLENELFVDSS
+92 
-105 CDDDEFPVLL
+105 
-115 MDWVEGDTME
+115 
-125 AYIAAHHGDSHAM
+125 
-138 SMLCYRFCKLAA
+138 
-150 WLSSQPFAHGDIKPD
+150 
-165 NIMVRPDGTLTLVD
+165 
-179 YDGMFVPAMKGQPSP
+179 
-194 TIGTK
+194 
-199 DFSHPLRTINDFDET
+199 
-214 IDDFALASIALSLK
+214 
-228 AISLDASLLEQ
+228 
-239 YGAPDRLLFSATDY
+239 
-253 LNLSTSTAFAA
+253 
-264 LQSLLADEDMQ
+264 
-275 TLLSM
+275 
-280 FLLANAKKDLSM
+280 
-292 CSFRLFSVQKPKEEE
+292 
-307 VWSTEVTKEDLE
+307 
-319 NVVEDEFGVKYSKDW
+319 
-334 KRLLRAPKELRG
+334 
-346 EYAIREGVKAIG
+346 
-358 DNAFYN
+358 
-364 CNKLMK
+364 MK

-405 AFAKGKRASQG
+405 AFAKSKRAFQG

-423 PGTIDTNHLGFAP
+423 PGTIDTNRLGFAP

-563 KKQRSAS
+563 K
-570 EGKANS
+570 NS
-576 NVLPDFAKDFHIE
+576 NVLSDFAKDFHIK
-589 GAHFYANGHRIFL
+589 GTHFYANGHRIFL

-737 YLGYQGIKEGM
+737 YLGYQGVKEGM

-791 MNFDEACDK
+791 MNFDEACDPWAK
-800 AGIPIISH
+800 PQAWQKPDASRKQAAGIPIISH

-907 GITTPEEWRQWCSPV
+907 GITMPEEWRQWCSPV
-922 VPLLEMKKFCF
+922 VPLLEVEKFCF
-933 VDGEKIQAKV
+933 EDGEKIQAKV

-953 KGKKLKWHLVAEN
+953 KGKKLKWRL
-966 GLFCMDDGTF
+966 
-976 STKDGEVR
+976 
-984 KNVGGL
+984 
-990 MAEDEGVLNIFS
+990 AEDEGVLNIFS
-1002 YDEGLVEVGELNG
+1002 YDEGLVDVGELNG

-1028 LNIEGAEARNSYEL
+1028 LNIEGTEARNSYEL

-1047 KALEKKGIII
+1047 KALEKKGVII
-1057 ARDLNQEV
+1057 AKDLNDEV

-1088 DDTLSQAENAT
+1088 DDTLSQADNAT

-1133 GILTNPNHPI
+1133 GILTNPEHPI

>member
-1 MQYPLI
+1 
-7 SEYMAAIRDAHDNL
+7 
-21 DQLSHLVPV
+21 
-30 MDKYGEPY
+30 
-38 RSGGAFAV
+38 
-46 VFRMQDEQTGKCYAL
+46 
-61 KCFTEEQEGR
+61 
-71 AEAYRQIAE
+71 
-80 ELEFVDSSYVTS
+80 
-92 VKYLENELFVDSS
+92 
-105 CDDDEFPVLL
+105 
-115 MDWVEGDTME
+115 
-125 AYIAAHHGDSHAM
+125 
-138 SMLCYRFCKLAA
+138 
-150 WLSSQPFAHGDIKPD
+150 
-165 NIMVRPDGTLTLVD
+165 
-179 YDGMFVPAMKGQPSP
+179 
-194 TIGTK
+194 
-199 DFSHPLRTINDFDET
+199 
-214 IDDFALASIALSLK
+214 
-228 AISLDASLLEQ
+228 
-239 YGAPDRLLFSATDY
+239 
-253 LNLSTSTAFAA
+253 
-264 LQSLLADEDMQ
+264 
-275 TLLSM
+275 
-280 FLLANAKKDLSM
+280 
-292 CSFRLFSVQKPKEEE
+292 
-307 VWSTEVTKEDLE
+307 
-319 NVVEDEFGVKYSKDW
+319 
-334 KRLLRAPKELRG
+334 
-346 EYAIREGVKAIG
+346 
-358 DNAFYN
+358 
-364 CNKLMK
+364 MK

-381 SLGLQAQ
+381 NLGLQAQ

-405 AFAKGKRASQG
+405 AFAKSKRASQG

-524 GVPDQVYGSSHAYTE
+524 GVPEQVYGSSHAYTE

-563 KKQRSAS
+563 K
-570 EGKANS
+570 NS
-576 NVLPDFAKDFHIE
+576 NVLPDFAKDFHIK

-610 WPLTGHVEMSVE
+610 WPLTGHVEMGVE

-684 EGENILREY
+684 EGVNILREY

-933 VDGEKIQAKV
+933 EDGEKILAKV

-953 KGKKLKWHLVAEN
+953 KGKKLKWKIGDA
-966 GLFCMDDGTF
+966 
-976 STKDGEVR
+976 
-984 KNVGGL
+984 
-990 MAEDEGVLNIFS
+990 EGVMNIFT
-1002 YDEGLVEVGELNG
+1002 YDEGLLDVGVLDEEIS
-1015 VFHVQKPTKLLLT
+1015 VDKPTKLNVS
-1028 LNIEGAEARNSYEL
+1028 LNIEGTEARNSYEL

-1047 KALEKKGIII
+1047 KTLEKKGVII
-1057 ARDLNQEV
+1057 AKDLNQEV

-1088 DDTLSQAENAT
+1088 DDTLSQADNAT

-1133 GILTNPNHPI
+1133 GILTNPEHPI

-1219 EGKAF
+1219 EGRAF
-1224 YQSVIDYMRSVDFNP
+1224 YESVLGYMQSDEFNP
-1239 QVEMTASDLLKTLKE
+1239 AAEITMDELKKKLAEK
-1254 EPRKVSLKEL
+1254 PRQVSLKEL

>member
-1 MQYPLI
+1 
-7 SEYMAAIRDAHDNL
+7 
-21 DQLSHLVPV
+21 
-30 MDKYGEPY
+30 
-38 RSGGAFAV
+38 
-46 VFRMQDEQTGKCYAL
+46 
-61 KCFTEEQEGR
+61 
-71 AEAYRQIAE
+71 
-80 ELEFVDSSYVTS
+80 
-92 VKYLENELFVDSS
+92 
-105 CDDDEFPVLL
+105 
-115 MDWVEGDTME
+115 
-125 AYIAAHHGDSHAM
+125 
-138 SMLCYRFCKLAA
+138 
-150 WLSSQPFAHGDIKPD
+150 
-165 NIMVRPDGTLTLVD
+165 
-179 YDGMFVPAMKGQPSP
+179 
-194 TIGTK
+194 
-199 DFSHPLRTINDFDET
+199 
-214 IDDFALASIALSLK
+214 
-228 AISLDASLLEQ
+228 
-239 YGAPDRLLFSATDY
+239 
-253 LNLSTSTAFAA
+253 
-264 LQSLLADEDMQ
+264 
-275 TLLSM
+275 
-280 FLLANAKKDLSM
+280 
-292 CSFRLFSVQKPKEEE
+292 
-307 VWSTEVTKEDLE
+307 
-319 NVVEDEFGVKYSKDW
+319 
-334 KRLLRAPKELRG
+334 
-346 EYAIREGVKAIG
+346 
-358 DNAFYN
+358 
-364 CNKLMK
+364 MK
-370 KTILIACLGLV
+370 KSILIACLGLV

-405 AFAKGKRASQG
+405 AFAKSKRASHG

-518 VVDNGR
+518 VVDNGK

-556 KSEERRV
+556 KSEKRGV
-563 KKQRSAS
+563 KKQRSVS

-576 NVLPDFAKDFHIE
+576 NVLPDFAKDFHIK
-589 GAHFYANGHRIFL
+589 GTHFYANGHRIFL

-907 GITTPEEWRQWCSPV
+907 GITTSEEWRQWCSPV

-953 KGKKLKWHLVAEN
+953 YGKKLKWKIGDA
-966 GLFCMDDGTF
+966 
-976 STKDGEVR
+976 
-984 KNVGGL
+984 
-990 MAEDEGVLNIFS
+990 EGVMNIFT
-1002 YDEGLVEVGELNG
+1002 YDEGLIDVGVLDEEISAD
-1015 VFHVQKPTKLLLT
+1015 KPTKLNVS
-1028 LNIEGAEARNSYEL
+1028 LNIEETEARNSYEL

-1047 KALEKKGIII
+1047 KALEKKGVII
-1057 ARDLNQEV
+1057 AKDLNEKV
-1065 VKVLEKGGKV
+1065 VKVLEHGGKV

-1088 DDTLSQAENAT
+1088 DDTLSQVDNAT

-1133 GILTNPNHPI
+1133 GILTNPEHPI

-1180 QVIDNIERN
+1180 QVIDNIEQN
-1189 HKLGLVMEWKVG
+1189 HKLGLVMEWKVE

-1224 YQSVIDYMRSVDFNP
+1224 YQSVIDYMRSADFNP
-1239 QVEMTASDLLKTLKE
+1239 SAEITVDKLKKKLAEK
-1254 EPRKVSLKEL
+1254 PRQVSLKEL

>member
-1 MQYPLI
+1 
-7 SEYMAAIRDAHDNL
+7 
-21 DQLSHLVPV
+21 
-30 MDKYGEPY
+30 
-38 RSGGAFAV
+38 
-46 VFRMQDEQTGKCYAL
+46 
-61 KCFTEEQEGR
+61 
-71 AEAYRQIAE
+71 
-80 ELEFVDSSYVTS
+80 
-92 VKYLENELFVDSS
+92 
-105 CDDDEFPVLL
+105 
-115 MDWVEGDTME
+115 
-125 AYIAAHHGDSHAM
+125 
-138 SMLCYRFCKLAA
+138 
-150 WLSSQPFAHGDIKPD
+150 
-165 NIMVRPDGTLTLVD
+165 
-179 YDGMFVPAMKGQPSP
+179 
-194 TIGTK
+194 
-199 DFSHPLRTINDFDET
+199 
-214 IDDFALASIALSLK
+214 
-228 AISLDASLLEQ
+228 
-239 YGAPDRLLFSATDY
+239 
-253 LNLSTSTAFAA
+253 
-264 LQSLLADEDMQ
+264 
-275 TLLSM
+275 
-280 FLLANAKKDLSM
+280 
-292 CSFRLFSVQKPKEEE
+292 
-307 VWSTEVTKEDLE
+307 
-319 NVVEDEFGVKYSKDW
+319 
-334 KRLLRAPKELRG
+334 
-346 EYAIREGVKAIG
+346 
-358 DNAFYN
+358 
-364 CNKLMK
+364 MK
-370 KTILIACLGLV
+370 KSILIACLGLV

-405 AFAKGKRASQG
+405 AFAKNKRASQG
-416 EVKRAIL
+416 EVKRTIL

-563 KKQRSAS
+563 EKQRSAS

-953 KGKKLKWHLVAEN
+953 YGKKLKWKIGDA
-966 GLFCMDDGTF
+966 
-976 STKDGEVR
+976 
-984 KNVGGL
+984 
-990 MAEDEGVLNIFS
+990 EGVMNIFT
-1002 YDEGLVEVGELNG
+1002 YDEGLIDVGILDEKIS
-1015 VFHVQKPTKLLLT
+1015 VDKPTKLNVS
-1028 LNIEGAEARNSYEL
+1028 LNIEGTEARNSYEL

-1047 KALEKKGIII
+1047 KAIEKKGVFI
-1057 ARDLNQEV
+1057 AKDLDQEV

-1088 DDTLSQAENAT
+1088 DDTLSQADNAT

-1133 GILTNPNHPI
+1133 GILTNPEHPI

-1224 YQSVIDYMRSVDFNP
+1224 YQSVLNYMRSADFNP
-1239 QVEMTASDLLKTLKE
+1239 SAEITVDELKKKLAE
-1254 EPRKVSLKEL
+1254 EPRKITMKEL